1 MGSSNRRNRSKSN
14 LTRFP
19 LKPRRVKMVQA
30 DQLDNLFMDL
40 DDKALSVCRR
50 FTSRTLTCRA
60 ELKRA
65 QDTTTGISTMFL
77 LVSLASI
84 PTSRYSQYLA
94 NVMLAYY
101 QRLFPFK
108 KLFLWL
114 NHDQTPSRQW
124 THREFAFT
132 LQNDAYLRYNS
143 FSTAE
148 DLKKEVLRLNPSRFE
163 IGPVYS
169 ARVSSLPCSVDY
181 TA

>member
-1 MGSSNRRNRSKSN
+1 MRYR
-14 LTRFP
+14 L
-19 LKPRRVKMVQA
+19 MV
-30 DQLDNLFMDL
+30 
-40 DDKALSVCRR
+40 C
-50 FTSRTLTCRA
+50 
-60 ELKRA
+60 
-65 QDTTTGISTMFL
+65 I
-77 LVSLASI
+77 
-84 PTSRYSQYLA
+84 A

-114 NHDQTPSRQW
+114 NQDHTPTRHW

-143 FSTAE
+143 FSNAE

-169 ARVSSLPCSVDY
+169 ARVRWSIVSADPGLRSAAAKRQENAQQSYFQTSD
-181 TA
+181 ARAGL